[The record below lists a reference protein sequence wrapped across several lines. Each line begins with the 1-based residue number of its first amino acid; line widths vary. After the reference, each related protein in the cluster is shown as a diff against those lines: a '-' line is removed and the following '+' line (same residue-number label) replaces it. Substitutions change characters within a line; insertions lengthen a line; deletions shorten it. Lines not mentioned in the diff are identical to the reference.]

1 MRVEES
7 ITIGELSRRT
17 GVNIETIRYF
27 ERVGV
32 LATPPRTS
40 GGRRVYGTGHVRA
53 LGFVRRA
60 RELGFSPAEVRAI
73 LSLGG
78 SAQASCCLLYT
89 SPSPRDS

>member
-40 GGRRVYGTGHVRA
+40 GGLWIGVEKG
-53 LGFVRRA
+53 
-60 RELGFSPAEVRAI
+60 
-73 LSLGG
+73 
-78 SAQASCCLLYT
+78 
-89 SPSPRDS
+89 PR

>member
-40 GGRRVYGTGHVRA
+40 GYMGPVTSAHLGSSVARA
-53 LGFVRRA
+53 NSASPRPRCA
-60 RELGFSPAEVRAI
+60 RS
-73 LSLGG
+73 
-78 SAQASCCLLYT
+78 CLLAVLRRRHAVRSARSRLT
-89 SPSPRDS
+89 I